1 MPVNVPN
8 KLPAVATLK
17 QENIFVMEKS
27 RAIHQDIRPLR
38 IAIVNIMPLK
48 LVTETQLLRQL
59 SNSPLQIEIDLLHM
73 AEHQSKN
80 TPKEHLDFFYKTFDQ
95 IKGHKYDGLIITGA
109 PVEMISF
116 EEVDYWKGI
125 TEIMEWSKTNVTSTL
140 HICWSAQAGLYY
152 HYGISKHQLNEKMFG
167 VFWHQ
172 VNDQKCQLM
181 RGFDDRFLA
190 PHSRHTGL
198 DRNDIIN
205 NKNLKL
211 VAESE
216 KAGPYCIISN
226 DNKQIFVTGHSEY
239 DALTLKEEYDRD
251 IGKGLKINIPSN
263 YFPNDDPTKQPEVLW
278 RSHANL
284 LFSNWLNY
292 YVYQETPF
300 DWN

>member
-1 MPVNVPN
+1 MPVNVPDS
-8 KLPAVATLK
+8 LPAVGILK
-17 QENIFVMEKS
+17 KENIFVMEQS
-27 RAIHQDIRPLR
+27 RASHQDIRPLR

-59 SNSPLQIEIDLLHM
+59 SNSPLQVEIDLVHM

-95 IKGHKYDGLIITGA
+95 IKNQKYDGLIITGA
-109 PVEMISF
+109 PVEMINF
-116 EEVDYWKGI
+116 EEVDYWPGI
-125 TEIMEWSKTNVTSTL
+125 TKIMEWSKTNVTSTL

-152 HYGISKHQLNEKMFG
+152 HYGINKHPLEEKMFG
-167 VFWHQ
+167 VFWHK
-172 VNDQKCQLM
+172 VNDSKCLLM
-181 RGFDDRFLA
+181 RGFDDQFLA

-205 NKNLKL
+205 NKNIKL
-211 VAESE
+211 VAESIE
-216 KAGPYCIISN
+216 AGPYIIVSR
-226 DNKQIFVTGHSEY
+226 DHKQIFVTGHSEY
-239 DALTLKEEYDRD
+239 DALTLKGEYNRD
-251 IGKGLKINIPSN
+251 IERGLNINIPNN
-263 YFPNDDPTKQPEVLW
+263 YFPNDDPTRQPEVLW

-300 DWN
+300 DWS